1 MGIFAQESCA
11 AHAVGGFGGNN
22 GMTGFS
28 LLFGWPMAAPA
39 TGLGLA
45 GILLGTRVVALF
57 PALRE
62 IRHRRGGT
70 LSGGQHQL
78 ALARA
83 LATRR
88 RLLLD
93 QPTEGIQP
101 SIVAVIEEVIGLK
114 GRISVP
120 LVEQHLDFA
129 IRLADAFVVLSR
141 VVLSRVV
148 LSRGSVVAQG
158 DRAALSR
165 AALSRHIAV

>member
-1 MGIFAQESCA
+1 MRIFAQESCA

-83 LATRR
+83 LATRP
-88 RLLLD
+88 RLLLLD
-93 QPTEGIQP
+93 EPTEGIQP

-141 VVLSRVV
+141 VVLSR
-148 LSRGSVVAQG
+148 GSVVAQG